1 MNTKDIGET
10 TGIRYSI
17 APREGRWQI
26 VLSSFG
32 VFDSLAEV
40 ALYMREQGKELEHNA
55 QVLEEQ
61 HCKNGDASIEK
72 GTSVGD

>member
-17 APREGRWQI
+17 APRDGRWQI

-32 VFDSLAEV
+32 VFDSLEEV
-40 ALYMREQGKELEHNA
+40 ALYMREQGKELERNA

-61 HCKNGDASIEK
+61 HCRNGGSLAEK
-72 GTSVGD
+72 ETPVGV